1 MQACV
6 AGHNHTARDA
16 ADNEDIYVSR
26 LHAPLQGS
34 YEIQSYCLGH
44 TKFVTCSAVVPQQ
57 PAAASSNRHLV
68 LSGSG
73 DGTVRLWDVDSGKQL
88 GCYTASEQPPSLA
101 FQEQQEEAGGASAEQ
116 EQQQQDP
123 QDGQE
128 QGDAGGSGSGS
139 DEERQEQANGA
150 AAAADGDG
158 KQHAAAAAVVD
169 ESGKVLPK
177 TAAKY
182 HKLREACCAV
192 LSVAVAPDACT
203 LAVAVEG
210 QQELQLV
217 SLDTATGQMQ
227 LLQKLSFAD
236 VANPAAV
243 AFDSKGQ
250 LWVVGGVL
258 VRQTESAHV
267 GVAARNSGA
276 CIKCAHVSKVTTHSD

>member
-1 MQACV
+1 MLQDKIKTSLSMPLIMKICMC
-6 AGHNHTARDA
+6 
-16 ADNEDIYVSR
+16 R
-26 LHAPLQGS
+26 LHASLQGS

-57 PAAASSNRHLV
+57 PAAASSSQHLV

-101 FQEQQEEAGGASAEQ
+101 FQQQQQEAGGASAE
-116 EQQQQDP
+116 EEQQQDP

-128 QGDAGGSGSGS
+128 QGNEGGSGSGS
-139 DEERQEQANGA
+139 DDERQEQANGA
-150 AAAADGDG
+150 AAAAAAADGDG
-158 KQHAAAAAVVD
+158 KQQAAAAAAAAD
-169 ESGKVLPK
+169 ESCKVHHK
-177 TAAKY
+177 AAGKY
-182 HKLREACCAV
+182 HRLREACCAV
-192 LSVAVAPDACT
+192 LSVAVSPDSGT

-217 SLDTATGQMQ
+217 SLDTATGQME

-236 VANPAAV
+236 VANPAAA

-258 VRQTESAHV
+258 VRDTESAHV
-267 GVAARNSGA
+267 GVAARSTGA
-276 CIKCAHVSKVTTHSD
+276 CTRCVLT